1 MSWGQ
6 VATSHSYAQRRSCCS
21 GLMLPLCRGILWQ
34 RGPSVLETRASQN
47 KFALGERDSSY
58 GPALTTLLGS
68 GMRAALVASLSVD
81 GKKMAT
87 KPNAGTPTLDAQRR
101 GEYPALL
108 LNGTHFSSYV
118 GLA

>member
-1 MSWGQ
+1 
-6 VATSHSYAQRRSCCS
+6 
-21 GLMLPLCRGILWQ
+21 
-34 RGPSVLETRASQN
+34 
-47 KFALGERDSSY
+47 
-58 GPALTTLLGS
+58 
-68 GMRAALVASLSVD
+68 MRAALVASLSVD